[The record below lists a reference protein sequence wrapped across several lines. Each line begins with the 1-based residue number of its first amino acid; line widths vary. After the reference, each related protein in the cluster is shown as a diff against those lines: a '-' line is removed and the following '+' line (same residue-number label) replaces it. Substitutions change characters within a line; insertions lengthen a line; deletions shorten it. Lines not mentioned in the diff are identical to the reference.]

1 MNNKKNLLDIR
12 DVGFRVGDNTI
23 LQHVD
28 FCLSPGEFKL

>member
-1 MNNKKNLLDIR
+1 MNNKNLLDIR

-28 FCLSPGEFKL
+28 FVSLRANLN